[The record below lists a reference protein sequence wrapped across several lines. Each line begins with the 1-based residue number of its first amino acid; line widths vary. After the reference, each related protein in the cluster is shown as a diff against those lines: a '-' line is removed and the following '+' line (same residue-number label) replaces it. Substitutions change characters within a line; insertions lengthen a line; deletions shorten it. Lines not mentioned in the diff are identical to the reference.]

1 MESNNHNCLN
11 CGYQLEQGYSF
22 CKNCGQKSQKR
33 LLSLKELIVNAFIS
47 IFNLDGPFFKSIFL
61 IFQPWKLTKKYVEGK
76 RISYYHPARLFIILL
91 LIHFGVILSLV
102 NIDNNKTRSNEHFS
116 KLEKSLMLEKYNKLQ
131 DTLPLILTQQVT
143 DTLKKHLFSDVK
155 LPENDYLDFSNNFGF
170 KEYKI
175 TRKDGIEL
183 SKDSI
188 FSKYRITDFSDRI
201 LVAQM
206 IKLDLDRAGG
216 IKYMIKNFG
225 WSVIIIV
232 ALLASLFK
240 LLYRRKKMYYAEH
253 LVFWMNVHSSSFF
266 IVITTSLLYKITQK
280 DEIQFLALIVFI
292 IPYLSMLLYYEQ
304 GWFKTLLK
312 YFLTG
317 IFYTTVCITIAL
329 IASLFSLLIF

>member
-155 LPENDYLDFSNNFGF
+155 LPENDYLDFSNNFGL